1 VKLLA
6 DESVDCQ
13 IVQRLRKNGYTV
25 QYVAEM
31 EPGITD
37 EVVLGLANQDADVLV
52 TPDKDFGELVFR
64 RRLLASGILLGR
76 PAYRHRERQTL
87 LLQLS
92 RSMLEK
98 CRAPL
103 PYSRSALSAFVVCTE
118 AMAPDAEIAACG
130 HRVQDRLML

>member
-1 VKLLA
+1 MKLLA

-64 RRLLASGILLGR
+64 RHLVASGILLVRLAG
-76 PAYRHRERQTL
+76 
-87 LLQLS
+87 LS
-92 RSMLEK
+92 PSRKADVVASAIEEHAGEMPGAFAVLTVGSLRIRSL
-98 CRAPL
+98 
-103 PYSRSALSAFVVCTE
+103 
-118 AMAPDAEIAACG
+118 
-130 HRVQDRLML
+130 H